1 MDKRLGR
8 NILYGLSM
16 LAFCGLLLYGARFD
30 RAPSVS
36 IRERGSAN
44 ASVLEELEAAK
55 APEPDRGTA
64 ALSGAAR
71 QRELLP
77 GAGRESG

>member
-44 ASVLEELEAAK
+44 AAVLEELEAAK
-55 APEPDRGTA
+55 APEPDELKGRTVRSEGYEEI
-64 ALSGAAR
+64 ALD
-71 QRELLP
+71 
-77 GAGRESG
+77 